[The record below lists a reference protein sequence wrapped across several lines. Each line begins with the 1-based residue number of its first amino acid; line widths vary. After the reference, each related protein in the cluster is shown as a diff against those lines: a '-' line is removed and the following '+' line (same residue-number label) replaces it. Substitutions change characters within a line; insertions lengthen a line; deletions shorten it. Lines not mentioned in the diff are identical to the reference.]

1 MFKHILVPIDDSRLA
16 LKAARYALRAARA
29 SGAKVTALHV
39 IPPFRA
45 PAFIDGVVP
54 YPELYSPVAYRKST
68 ESYSRKLLARVEK
81 LAKAARVRCAGV
93 LVTGEQPWRSI
104 IRAARGKR
112 CDLIVMA
119 THGRGGLAAVVLGSQ
134 TNKVLT
140 HSKTPVL
147 VCR

>member
-1 MFKHILVPIDDSRLA
+1 MFKHILVPMDDSALA
-16 LKAARYALRAARA
+16 LKAAKYALRVARA
-29 SGAKVTALHV
+29 SHAKVTVLHV

-54 YPELYSPVAYRKST
+54 YPELYSPVEYRKAT
-68 ESYSRKLLARVEK
+68 ERYARKILARVEK
-81 LAKAARVRCAGV
+81 LAKAARVRCDGV

-119 THGRGGLAAVVLGSQ
+119 THGRGGVAAVVLGSQ
-134 TNKVLT
+134 TSKVLT

-147 VCR
+147 ACR